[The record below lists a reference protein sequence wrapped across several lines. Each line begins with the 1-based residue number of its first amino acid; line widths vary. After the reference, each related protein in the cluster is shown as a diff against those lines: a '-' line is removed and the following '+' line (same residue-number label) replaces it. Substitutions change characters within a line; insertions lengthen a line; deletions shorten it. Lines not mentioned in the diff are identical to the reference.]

1 MDGIPISVEYH
12 DQKKAQMTQ
21 YNGEDYLLHWIDL
34 RSSGKEDLANYYAKT
49 IRRSNILNVEEDHS
63 FTLPN
68 SFKVETVYPNPFNGK
83 ISFDFIVSSPGLIEF
98 KLFDIAGRLVA
109 DQLVL
114 SSAPGRHKISWDG
127 RDRFGQFVAS
137 GVYYYQFKLDQYID
151 KGKITYLKYYFK
163 SSLL

>member
-1 MDGIPISVEYH
+1 
-12 DQKKAQMTQ
+12 MTQ

-49 IRRSNILNVEEDHS
+49 IRRSNILNVEEDQS

-98 KLFDIAGRLVA
+98 KLFDIAGRIVA

-127 RDRFGQFVAS
+127 RDRFGKIVAS

-151 KGKITYLKYYFK
+151 KGKITYLK
-163 SSLL
+163 